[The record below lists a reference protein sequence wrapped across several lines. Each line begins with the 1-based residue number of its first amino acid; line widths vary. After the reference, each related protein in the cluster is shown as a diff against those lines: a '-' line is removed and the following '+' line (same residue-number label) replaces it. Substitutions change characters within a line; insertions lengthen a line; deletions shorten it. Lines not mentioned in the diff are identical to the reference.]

1 MHLLRTQPG
10 GFVPDDSI
18 ADLGQTPADM
28 VILCSGDSHL
38 ALLAEAA
45 KALPE
50 DYPSLRLANPMQVQ
64 NHASVDLYVDQVLR
78 HAKLI
83 VLSLH
88 GGVSYWPY
96 GADQLLQ
103 LAEQGVQVVMVPG
116 CDRPDP
122 DLLALG
128 TLPEA
133 VATQVWQY
141 LRQGGM
147 DNARSLFA
155 YLAAEAFPQALAQ
168 PLPWQPP
175 TALPRVSL
183 YHPERGA
190 ATLAQWQAQWRPG
203 AAVVPLVFYRSHLQG
218 ANTGFID
225 TFCEVLTEAGLNPMP
240 VAVASLKE
248 AGCLAQLEAWMDE
261 VEAAVLINTTG
272 FALASPD
279 APKQRPLRRDVPVIQ
294 ALCAQDNQ
302 PMWEQSP
309 QGLGPRDLAMHVALP
324 ELDGRIIS
332 RPISFKSL
340 AWRSERSQSDV
351 VCYQAHPE
359 RMAWV
364 ARLAANWV
372 ALARTAPADKRVG
385 LILANYPT
393 RDGRIGNGV
402 GLDTPAAAL
411 NILRAMA
418 GQGYPL
424 ADLPATGTEL
434 ICTLLGGVSNDLE
447 HLDARPCAQS
457 LAMEAYTQAFLK
469 LPLACQHAVTERWG
483 APEQDP
489 MFRAGRLM
497 VAGLRFGETFVGIQP
512 ARGYHLDVSATYHD
526 PDLVPPHGYL
536 AFYFWLRHVY
546 GAHALIHVG
555 KHGNLE
561 WLPGKGVGLSASCWP
576 DALLGPL
583 PNIYPFIVN
592 DPGEGAQAKRRT
604 QAVIIDHLMPP
615 LTRAESYGPL
625 RDLERLADEYYEAQ
639 LLDRRRALELQREIL
654 ALVRATQLDRELGL
668 DDAGLDD
675 ADAWLPRLDTY
686 LCDLKES
693 QIRDGLHVFGESP
706 EGRLRIDTLAA
717 LLRVPRGAGKGGD
730 ASLQRALADAF
741 ELGFDPLD
749 CAFGEPWQGPRPA
762 PLAVL
767 PGGAWRTQGDTRER
781 LELFGNQLIEQ
792 ALAGQ
797 WQCLPG
803 EHWVGVAAVMQALVQ
818 SVAPTLDACGAA
830 ETHNLLAALAGR
842 FVAPGPSGAP
852 SRGRLDV
859 LPTGRNFYSVDVRNL
874 PTPTAWR
881 LGFASANLVLERHL
895 QDHGDHLRTLG
906 LSVWGTATM
915 RTGGDDIAQAMALL
929 GVRPVWATG
938 SQRVDDFEILP
949 LSLLDRPRVDV
960 TLRVSG
966 FFRDA
971 FGNLIRL
978 FDAAVQ
984 AVAALDEP
992 ADMNPLAERVRAEQA
1007 SLQAQ
1012 GLGPEDARRQA
1023 GWRVFGA
1030 KPGAYGAG
1038 VQGVV
1043 ESRQWTERGDL
1054 ADAYLN
1060 HSGYAYGAQD
1070 DGAPARA
1077 ELARRLGEVQA
1088 VLHNQDNNEHDLLD
1102 SNDYYQF
1109 QGGMLAAV
1117 HQQSGQEAASY
1128 HGDHSQVDVP
1138 RIRTLKE
1145 AIGRVVRAR
1154 AVNPKWIEG
1163 ARRHGYKGAFEMA
1176 ATLDNLFGF
1185 DAATGLIDDHQ
1196 YALVADAYLLDADNR
1211 EFLRQHNPHALR
1223 DMAERLLEAQQR
1235 GLWQEPGAYAEALEH
1250 LLLDSEEEG

>member
-1 MHLLRTQPG
+1 MLRTQPG
-10 GFVPDDSI
+10 GFVPDDNI
-18 ADLGQTPADM
+18 ADLGQSPAELI
-28 VILCSGDSHL
+28 ILCSGDSHL

-45 KALPE
+45 NGLPE

-88 GGVSYWPY
+88 GGVGYWRY
-96 GADQLLQ
+96 GVEQLVR
-103 LAEQGVQVVMVPG
+103 LAEQGVRLVLVPG
-116 CDRPDP
+116 DDRPDP
-122 DLLALG
+122 ELAALG
-128 TLPEA
+128 TEA
-133 VATQVWQY
+133 PAMAANVWQY
-141 LRQGGM
+141 LRQGGL
-147 DNARSLFA
+147 DNARSLYA
-155 YLAAEAFPQALAQ
+155 YLAAEAFPAALTS

-175 TALPRVSL
+175 AALPRVSL
-183 YHPERGA
+183 YHPQHGTAR
-190 ATLAQWQAQWRPG
+190 LDQWQADWQPG
-203 AAVVPLVFYRSHLQG
+203 APVVPLVFYRSHLQA
-218 ANTGFID
+218 ANTAFVD
-225 TFCEVLTEAGLNPMP
+225 TFCQALSAAGLNPLP

-248 AGCLAQLEAWMDE
+248 APCLAQLEAWME
-261 VEAAVLINTTG
+261 QTETALVINTTG

-279 APKQRPLRRDVPVIQ
+279 APRQRPLSRDVPVIQ
-294 ALCAQDNQ
+294 AICAQDNQ
-302 PMWEQSP
+302 PTWEASA

-332 RPISFKSL
+332 RAVSFKSL

-351 VCYQAHPE
+351 VCYAAHPE
-359 RMAWV
+359 RMAFV
-364 ARLAANWV
+364 AQLACNWI
-372 ALARTAPADKRVG
+372 ALARTPAGHKRIA

-411 NILRAMA
+411 NILHAMA
-418 GQGYPL
+418 AEGYPVG
-424 ADLPATGTEL
+424 DLPQSGTAL
-434 ICTLLGGVSNDLE
+434 IQALLGGVSNDLD

-457 LAMEAYTQAFLK
+457 LGLDAYTEAFQA
-469 LPLACQHAVTERWG
+469 LPLACQHAVIERWG
-483 APEQDP
+483 PPQADP
-489 MFRAGRLM
+489 MHRAGRLM
-497 VAGLRFGETFVGIQP
+497 IAGLRLGETFVGIQP
-512 ARGYHLDVSATYHD
+512 ARGYQLDPSAVYHD

-536 AFYFWLRHVY
+536 AFYFWLRLHY

-625 RDLERLADEYYEAQ
+625 RDLERLADEYYDAQ
-639 LLDRRRALELQREIL
+639 LLDRRRALELQGEIL
-654 ALVRATQLDRELGL
+654 GLVRATELDRELGL
-668 DDAGLDD
+668 GDAALGD
-675 ADAWLPRLDTY
+675 ADTWLPRLDTY

-706 EGRLRIDTLAA
+706 AGRLRIDTLAA

-730 ASLQRALADAF
+730 ASLPRALATALK
-741 ELGFDPLD
+741 LGFDPLD
-749 CAFGEPWQGPRPA
+749 CVFGDPWQGPRPA
-762 PLAVL
+762 LLAAL
-767 PGGAWRTQGDTRER
+767 DPSPWRTHGDTRER
-781 LELFGNQLIEQ
+781 LELLGNLVIAG
-792 ALAGQ
+792 ALDGT
-797 WQCLPG
+797 WQCPAPQ
-803 EHWVGVAAVMQALVQ
+803 EWEGVRAILQ
-818 SVAPTLDACGAA
+818 SLTLQVAPTLDACGPA
-830 ETHNLLAALAGR
+830 ETANLLAALEGR
-842 FVAPGPSGAP
+842 FVPPGPSGAP

-895 QDHGDHLRTLG
+895 QDHGDHLRHLG

-984 AVAALDEP
+984 AVAELDEP
-992 ADMNPLAERVRAEQA
+992 AEMNPLAARVRAEQA
-1007 SLQAQ
+1007 QLEAGGASR
-1012 GLGPEDARRQA
+1012 EEARRQA
-1023 GWRVFGA
+1023 GWRIFGA

-1043 ESRQWTERGDL
+1043 ESRQWAERSDL
-1054 ADAYLN
+1054 AEAYLN
-1060 HSGYAYGAQD
+1060 HSGYAYGGSD
-1070 DGAPARA
+1070 EGAPARA
-1077 ELARRLGEVQA
+1077 ELARRLGQVEA
-1088 VLHNQDNNEHDLLD
+1088 VLQNQDNHEHDLLD

-1117 HQQSGQEAASY
+1117 RQQSGREAASY
-1128 HGDHSQVDVP
+1128 HGDHSQADVP

-1145 AIGRVVRAR
+1145 ALNRVVRAR
-1154 AVNPKWIEG
+1154 AANPKWIEG

-1196 YALVADAYLLDADNR
+1196 YALLADAYLLDAQNR

-1235 GLWQEPGAYAEALEH
+1235 GLWQQPGAYRQALED